1 MTDGSKW
8 DRAALGGIFAKTTTL
23 KVTRTMMIG
32 MMNLTRT
39 SPHAVQRTV
48 GIVDIVII
56 SAVATKPVVL
66 KSKCSDTNI
75 LSSRPN
81 G

>member
-8 DRAALGGIFAKTTTL
+8 DRAALRGIFAKTTTL

-32 MMNLTRT
+32 TMSLIRT

-48 GIVDIVII
+48 GIVDIVIT
-56 SAVATKPVVL
+56 SAVA
-66 KSKCSDTNI
+66 
-75 LSSRPN
+75 
-81 G
+81 